1 MTFLRTRWLEL
12 AAVVVVVA
20 AVIRGVT
27 VAADVTQGDVQRIM
41 YVHVP
46 AAWLAFLAF
55 GVTVIG
61 SVAWLRSGQTR
72 WDRLAASSAEIGV
85 VFTGLAIVAGMI
97 WARPVWGQFWTWEPR
112 LVTTALLFFVYL
124 GYLALRRAVIDP
136 VQRARRSAIMGIV
149 AFVQIPIVYQSV
161 NWWRSLHQTSSRN
174 SIDAPLRMTLWL
186 AVLAFTFAYAVMLK
200 RRLELARLEE
210 ELELRRLEG
219 TQDVAGAAVV
229 APSLEGVGQRA

>member
-1 MTFLRTRWLEL
+1 MRLVRRNWLEI
-12 AAVVVVVA
+12 AALVVVA
-20 AVIRGVT
+20 ASIFRGVT
-27 VAADVTQGDVQRIM
+27 VEPDVTQGDVQRIM

-55 GVTVIG
+55 GITVIG
-61 SVAWLRSGQTR
+61 SIGWLRTRNRR

-85 VFTGLAIVAGMI
+85 LFTGLAILAGMI
-97 WARPVWGQFWTWEPR
+97 WARPVWGQFWVWEPR

-136 VQRARRSAIMGIV
+136 VQRARRAAIMGIV

-174 SIDAPLRMTLWL
+174 SIDGPLRATLWL
-186 AVLAFTFAYAVMLK
+186 GVLAFTFAFAVMLK

-210 ELELRRLEG
+210 ELEDLRAAASPE
-219 TQDVAGAAVV
+219 VAGAAID
-229 APSLEGVGQRA
+229 APDLEELVRRG

>member
-1 MTFLRTRWLEL
+1 MRLVRSNWLEITALVVL
-12 AAVVVVVA
+12 AAAIV
-20 AVIRGVT
+20 RGVT
-27 VAADVTQGDVQRIM
+27 VEADVTQGDVARIM

-55 GVTVIG
+55 GITVVG
-61 SVAWLRSGQTR
+61 SIAWLRTR
-72 WDRLAASSAEIGV
+72 RRKWDRLAASSAEIGV
-85 VFTGLAIVAGMI
+85 VFTGLAILAGMI
-97 WARPVWGQFWTWEPR
+97 WARPVWGQFWVWEPR

-136 VQRARRSAIMGIV
+136 VQRARRAAIMGIV

-174 SIDAPLRMTLWL
+174 SIDGPLRATLWL
-186 AVLAFTFAYAVMLK
+186 SVLAFTFAFAVMLK

-210 ELELRRLEG
+210 ELEDLQAAASPE
-219 TQDVAGAAVV
+219 VAGAAIQ
-229 APSLEGVGQRA
+229 APDLEELVRGG

>member
-1 MTFLRTRWLEL
+1 MRLLRSRRLEII
-12 AAVVVVVA
+12 AAIVMIIAVVRA
-20 AVIRGVT
+20 MT
-27 VAADVTQGDVQRIM
+27 VEADVTQGDVQRIM

-55 GVTVIG
+55 GVTVVG
-61 SVAWLRSGQTR
+61 SVAWLRTRHRR

-85 VFTGLAIVAGMI
+85 VFTGLAILAGMI

-136 VQRARRSAIMGIV
+136 EQRARRAAIMGIV
-149 AFVQIPIVYQSV
+149 AFIQIPIVYQSV

-174 SIDAPLRMTLWL
+174 SIDGPLRLTLWL
-186 AVLAFTFAYAVMLK
+186 GVLAFTVAYAVMLH
-200 RRLELARLEE
+200 RRVELARLEDE
-210 ELELRRLEG
+210 IDELRASGNPEL
-219 TQDVAGAAVV
+219 AGAAIA
-229 APSLEGVGQRA
+229 APALEDVMPRG

>member
-1 MTFLRTRWLEL
+1 MIMLRTRWLEITAL
-12 AAVVVVVA
+12 VVVA
-20 AVIRGVT
+20 AAVVRGVT

-55 GVTVIG
+55 GVTVVG
-61 SVAWLRSGQTR
+61 SVGWLRTRNQR

-97 WARPVWGQFWTWEPR
+97 WARPVWGQYWTWEPR

-136 VQRARRSAIMGIV
+136 VQRARRAAIMGIV

-174 SIDAPLRMTLWL
+174 SIDGPLRVTLWL

-200 RRLELARLEE
+200 RRLELARLED
-210 ELELRRLEG
+210 ELEALTAGGSSE
-219 TQDVAGAAVV
+219 VAGAAVT
-229 APSLEGVGQRA
+229 APTLEEVLPRG